1 MEAGPLG
8 NKNFPRREIC
18 PCVTT
23 GDELCSSNV
32 ASKVLRKIV
41 LERMKDS
48 LDDRLRDEQD
58 FVKRDPTV
66 TRLPL

>member
-48 LDDRLRDEQD
+48 LDDFGMSKQD
-58 FVKRDPTV
+58 LVKRDPAV
-66 TRLPL
+66 IRLLL